1 MVDFTIHSTEK
12 VYDRTKIHLKIE
24 MVNRSLNRYRINSC
38 NKSQVD
44 PLKLRDMLKDIHMQR
59 VRVSLK
65 LI

>member
-1 MVDFTIHSTEK
+1 
-12 VYDRTKIHLKIE
+12 
-24 MVNRSLNRYRINSC
+24 MVNRSLNRYRINSR

-44 PLKLRDMLKDIHMQR
+44 PLKLWDMVKDIHMQR